1 MSLQPTIEWLT
12 SDTARFGKVCEV
24 PGMWVAPEQMR
35 LHFQRTIYFG
45 RLVRIAGLIA
55 LGEAWVGRLL
65 SPTTSLAC
73 R

>member
-1 MSLQPTIEWLT
+1 
-12 SDTARFGKVCEV
+12 
-24 PGMWVAPEQMR
+24 MWVAPEQMR